1 MNHQAEITID
11 FADGSYVF
19 RLSVKQIIELEEK
32 CGAPFAVIHARL
44 WGGAY
49 SANDVVETIRL
60 GLIGGGMNPPEAK
73 KLTERYSVPFKYSYP
88 VARAVIGA
96 VMWGFEQ
103 SPLGKDQATAGDS
116 RNGSTSPNTSRELSG
131 SESSPLNLD
140 TIPFGNWP
148 LQSPD
153 LMN

>member
-1 MNHQAEITID
+1 MNHQAEIEVD
-11 FADGSYVF
+11 FGDGSYNF

-60 GLIGGGMNPPEAK
+60 GLVGGGMDPAQAR
-73 KLTERYSVPFKYSYP
+73 KLVERYGVPFKYSYP

-96 VMWGFEQ
+96 VMWGFEK
-103 SPLGKDQATAGDS
+103 SPSGKDQAAAEATQSATTPPNSSRQPTA
-116 RNGSTSPNTSRELSG
+116 SG
-131 SESSPLNLD
+131 SNPMTLD
-140 TIPFGNWP
+140 EFHFGNW
-148 LQSPD
+148 LQ
-153 LMN
+153 